1 MVYGLESLDRERQRV
16 DAAELETER
25 LRDELE
31 QARCS

>member
-1 MVYGLESLDRERQRV
+1 MAYGLESLDRERQRV

-31 QARCS
+31 